1 MKSERNVEP
10 CLLLPQI
17 VIRLYQFIF
26 VRLHLYCLCRRR
38 IARNISNHFCICTCI
53 NVVERHGGA
62 HSGPPPFNLF
72 IVLNLSYELDLIQF
86 EE

>member
-38 IARNISNHFCICTCI
+38 IARTYRTTSAYAL
-53 NVVERHGGA
+53 V
-62 HSGPPPFNLF
+62 
-72 IVLNLSYELDLIQF
+72 
-86 EE
+86 